1 MRNLKLDFCSKQ
13 YTKKP
18 KHLTNMTYN
27 IEKYNRPV
35 TYLSTGIICQFKH
48 VKCMNI
54 KYVEM
59 FETSKPKVLGLL

>member
-18 KHLTNMTYN
+18 QHLTNMTYN
-27 IEKYNRPV
+27 IEKYNHPV
-35 TYLSTGIICQFKH
+35 TYLSTGIICQF
-48 VKCMNI
+48 KCMNI